1 MVRSTTEFSSICF
14 VRICANRV
22 ATRRTLQS
30 VRSATGR
37 TCRPRPRYI
46 LSRTRTVSARKVSDF
61 LTGISESCCM
71 LLRVKALIR
80 HAMASLFPKTEKW
93 PGVAETGL
101 HDFVERFLREAPFMV
116 RLGLYL
122 GSSVFALAPLITI
135 GVPLP
140 SFLLPGKMR
149 DRYAAKVATH
159 PVYLIRQAVFV
170 VRNCCDRVL

>member
-1 MVRSTTEFSSICF
+1 
-14 VRICANRV
+14 
-22 ATRRTLQS
+22 
-30 VRSATGR
+30 
-37 TCRPRPRYI
+37 
-46 LSRTRTVSARKVSDF
+46 
-61 LTGISESCCM
+61 M

-101 HDFVERFLREAPFMV
+101 HDFVERFLRDAPFMV

-122 GSSVFALAPLITI
+122 GSWVFALAPLITI

-170 VRNCCDRVL
+170 VKMAAGLCWAAHPSMRANLNLPVYPLDPGTFRTQ